1 MPGEEDTAIR
11 VRDAEQNWKGALA
24 TKDGALYTAEWI
36 QRQIIKGNGYGA
48 NMGSLSAAEL
58 LQTIL
63 ITTLRPSFWIR
74 VPVGTTI
81 IPFYTS
87 VTVEDT
93 GATNNLEIVLGPVR
107 IDPGNGSSA
116 AATLGGAD
124 PVNLHTGKG
133 NASKCLVRQD
143 STAAVLA
150 GSDPLLNNW
159 RIVKGEDN
167 VATPATAGENTF
179 EYEPKGRYP
188 VIVGPGAWSLT
199 IGAIANTTA
208 PSAYAHM
215 QWIELSGEDLP
226 LL

>member
-24 TKDGALYTAEWI
+24 TKDGALYTADWV

-48 NMGSLSAAEL
+48 NMGSLSAPEV

-63 ITTLRPSFWIR
+63 ITTRRPSLWIR
-74 VPVGTTI
+74 VPTNVTI

-93 GATNNLEIVLGPVR
+93 GATANLEFVLGPVR

-116 AATLGGAD
+116 AATLGGDD

-133 NASKCLVRQD
+133 NASLCTVRQD
-143 STAAVLA
+143 STAVVLA

-159 RIVKGEDN
+159 RGVKSEDN
-167 VATPATAGENTF
+167 VATPATAGNLMF

-188 VIVGPGAWSLT
+188 IIVGPGAWSLT

-208 PSAYAHM
+208 PIAFAHM